1 MKITNQFLA
10 VVFAVILGFS
20 FSMNAS
26 AKRLGGGQSMGKQ
39 SSAVTQKQASPA
51 NASPNYASAPQS
63 ANKPAPAATP
73 AQPRKFGWGGMLGG
87 IAAGLGIGM
96 LLSHF
101 GMGEAAASFF
111 TGMLIFMA
119 LAMIGLWLFRKF
131 AGSNQ
136 STQSPYKFQTAGG
149 PSFDQASSR
158 TQFSEKSTAPI
169 NSGSISSSTAIKPSE
184 QWIDQEAFLANA
196 KKMFIQLQEASDKQN
211 LEELKEFTTPEM
223 FSLLRS
229 DFLNRT
235 EAFNTTQVLTL
246 NAELFHV
253 EKKAD
258 VAVAS
263 IRFSGLIREE
273 LNGPANNF
281 EEVWNWTKP
290 INGQTGWVLAGIQQI
305 S

>member
-20 FSMNAS
+20 FSMDAS

-39 SSAVTQKQASPA
+39 SSAVTQKQAAPA
-51 NASPNYASAPQS
+51 SASPNAAAAPQS
-63 ANKPAPAATP
+63 VNKPAPAAPP
-73 AQPRKFGWGGMLGG
+73 AQPKKFGWGGMLGG

-119 LAMIGLWLFRKF
+119 VAMIGLWLFRRF

-136 STQSPYKFQTAGG
+136 SAQSPYKFSPAGG
-149 PSFDQASSR
+149 PSFDEPAARTPFTEKATTPVSSG
-158 TQFSEKSTAPI
+158 AI
-169 NSGSISSSTAIKPSE
+169 SGSTAITPSE
-184 QWIDQEAFLANA
+184 QWVDQESFLANA

-211 LEELKEFTTPEM
+211 LEALREFTTPEM
-223 FSLLRS
+223 FSLLRA

-235 EAFNTTQVLTL
+235 EALSTTQVLSL

-253 EKKAD
+253 EKETD
-258 VAVAS
+258 TAVAS